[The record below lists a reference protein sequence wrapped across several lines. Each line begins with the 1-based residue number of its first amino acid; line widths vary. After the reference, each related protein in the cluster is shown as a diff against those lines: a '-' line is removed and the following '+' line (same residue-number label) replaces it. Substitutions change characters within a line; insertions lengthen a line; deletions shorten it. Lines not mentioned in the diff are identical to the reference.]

1 MQMLFLPA
9 CNKHNIEQVVRPTV
23 ELEIYEPGL
32 VSTLISRVAD
42 FAIFWTIMWGPILL
56 ATYIRINNTT
66 YPPPP
71 NNNSRHVRGL
81 QDKGANYGRS
91 PSL

>member
-1 MQMLFLPA
+1 MFLA
-9 CNKHNIEQVVRPTV
+9 SCSKGKIEQVVRPTV
-23 ELEIYEPGL
+23 GLEIHEPGL
-32 VSTLISRVAD
+32 VSALISTVAD

-71 NNNSRHVRGL
+71 HKSRRHARGL
-81 QDKGANYGRS
+81 QDKRANYGHS